1 MNSSDE
7 REDILHLTERLPNKK
22 KTFQLVADYPLA
34 DSCMG
39 YIVNYFEQVGR
50 GAAGGFQVNVFK
62 QVTYSK
68 SYTTCF
74 YALCGTLNSN
84 QSKQCECVMEYPLSH
99 FNVLI

>member
-50 GAAGGFQVNVFK
+50 GAAGG
-62 QVTYSK
+62 SR
-68 SYTTCF
+68 
-74 YALCGTLNSN
+74 GD
-84 QSKQCECVMEYPLSH
+84 PLSCEQTERH
-99 FNVLI
+99 Y